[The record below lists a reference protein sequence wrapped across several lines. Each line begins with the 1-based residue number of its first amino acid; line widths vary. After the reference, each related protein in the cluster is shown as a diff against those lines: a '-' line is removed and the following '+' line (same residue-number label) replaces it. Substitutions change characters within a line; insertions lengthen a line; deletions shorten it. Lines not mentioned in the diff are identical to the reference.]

1 MNETLFVLRMDKQ
14 SKTQN
19 PRLEPK
25 TKTKIANRTEK
36 ELQLLQEKLKA
47 IFMGEDPA
55 SGAVDSDQVKEAV
68 AALLEA
74 KDVRIAALENDIHLL
89 ETELVQQQRQQPPP
103 PPPPAPQEAG
113 HWLSGDGCEPVRT
126 STPSHLIQQQ
136 QQRFSPVH
144 IRMSQAAKESV
155 S

>member
-1 MNETLFVLRMDKQ
+1 MKQ
-14 SKTQN
+14 TVCFTDGQTI
-19 PRLEPK
+19 EPK
-25 TKTKIANRTEK
+25 TLDSNQKNQTKPTRTEK

-74 KDVRIAALENDIHLL
+74 RDVRIAALENDIHLL
-89 ETELVQQQRQQPPP
+89 ETELVQQRQQPPP